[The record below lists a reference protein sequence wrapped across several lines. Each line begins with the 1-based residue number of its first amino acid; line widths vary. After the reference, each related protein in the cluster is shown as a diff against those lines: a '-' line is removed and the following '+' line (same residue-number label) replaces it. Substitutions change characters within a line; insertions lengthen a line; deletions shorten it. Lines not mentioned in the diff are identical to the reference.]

1 MEIMKLK
8 IPFRKERKTVSVLR
22 LSGMISNGARGQ
34 INDQTFAPV
43 IERAFEKGNPS
54 AVALVINSPGGS
66 PVQSSL
72 IAARIRR
79 LSEEK
84 NIPVLA
90 FVEDVA
96 ASGGYWIAIA
106 ADEIFVDANSIVG
119 SIGVISAGFGLH
131 DLIARYGVE
140 RRVYTAGTSKSTLD
154 PFQPEKTEDVE
165 RLKSMLEEVHETFKI
180 HVSNR
185 RGAKL
190 SQNED
195 LFTGAFWTGQKAI
208 ELGLVDQLGHSDAVL
223 KARFGDKVRVKTYGP
238 KKSWASRFGARVLGD
253 AALLAEEKIAFAR
266 FGL

>member
-1 MEIMKLK
+1 MESMKFR
-8 IPFRKERKTVSVLR
+8 IPFRKQRKTVSVLR
-22 LSGMISNGARGQ
+22 LSGLIANGARGQ
-34 INDQTFAPV
+34 INDHTFGPV
-43 IERAFEKGNPS
+43 IERAFEKGDPS
-54 AVALVINSPGGS
+54 VVALLVNSPGGS

-72 IAARIRR
+72 IGARIRR

-96 ASGGYWIAIA
+96 ASGGYWIAVA

-131 DLIARYGVE
+131 ELIARYGVE

-154 PFQPEKTEDVE
+154 PFQPEKKEEVK
-165 RLKSMLEEVHETFKI
+165 RLKSMLEDVHETFKD
-180 HVSNR
+180 HVNTR
-185 RGAKL
+185 RGGRL
-190 SQNED
+190 SQEED
-195 LFTGAFWTGQKAI
+195 LFNGAFWTGQKAI
-208 ELGLVDQLGHSDAVL
+208 ELGLADQIGHLDAVV
-223 KARFGDKVRVKTYGP
+223 KERFGDKVRIKTYGP
-238 KKSWASRFGARVLGD
+238 RKSWASRFGVKMLDD

>member
-1 MEIMKLK
+1 MNFR
-8 IPFRKERKTVSVLR
+8 IPLIKQRKTVSVLR
-22 LSGMISNGARGQ
+22 LSGLIANGARGQ
-34 INDQTFAPV
+34 INDQTFASV

-54 AVALVINSPGGS
+54 AVALLVNSPGGS

-72 IAARIRR
+72 IGARIRR

-84 NIPVLA
+84 NVPVLA

-96 ASGGYWIAIA
+96 ASGGYWIAVA

-140 RRVYTAGTSKSTLD
+140 RRVYTAGASKSTLD
-154 PFQPEKTEDVE
+154 PFRPEKKEDVE
-165 RLKSMLEEVHETFKI
+165 RLTSILEDVHEIFKN
-180 HVSNR
+180 HVRAR
-185 RGAKL
+185 RGEKL
-190 SQNED
+190 SKEED
-195 LFTGAFWTGQKAI
+195 LFNGAFWTGQKAI
-208 ELGLVDQLGHSDAVL
+208 ELGLVDQIGHLNGVL
-223 KARFGDKVRVKTYGP
+223 KERYGDKVRIKTYGP
-238 KKSWASRFGARVLGD
+238 KKSFASRFGAKMLDD